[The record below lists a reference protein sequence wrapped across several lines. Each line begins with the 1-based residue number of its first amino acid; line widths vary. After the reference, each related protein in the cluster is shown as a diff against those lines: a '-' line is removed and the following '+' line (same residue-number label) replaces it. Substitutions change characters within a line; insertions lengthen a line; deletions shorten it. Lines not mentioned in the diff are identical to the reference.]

1 MLELNSLILPLG
13 LDIELRRRSEPFF
26 KTIRSHPLLE
36 RGL

>member
-13 LDIELRRRSEPFF
+13 LDIELRSGYEPFF
-26 KTIRSHPLLE
+26 KTIRPYPIRE